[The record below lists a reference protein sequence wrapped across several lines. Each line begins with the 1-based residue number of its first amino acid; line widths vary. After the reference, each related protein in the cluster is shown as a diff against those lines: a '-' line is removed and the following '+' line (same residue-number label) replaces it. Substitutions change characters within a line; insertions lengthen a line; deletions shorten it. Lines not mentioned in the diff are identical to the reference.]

1 MSPQDRSHHRPRRC
15 ARAGDPVAFLL
26 FLRRVG
32 SPLSL
37 FRLLFRGVGVPL
49 RALRL
54 FLGLLGRPF
63 PLVLRGHR
71 RARRPHSLHRFGVQV
86 ASRSRLDR
94 GRLVGGCGCLRKGD
108 RRRRPQLCCY
118 QQRPMIPHGCLL
130 ELNVCLRCPASGDIA
145 FSAQPV
151 MPVLTSLDSS
161 PDRAERSNKLL
172 ILQRRAGTRYR

>member
-1 MSPQDRSHHRPRRC
+1 
-15 ARAGDPVAFLL
+15 
-26 FLRRVG
+26 
-32 SPLSL
+32 
-37 FRLLFRGVGVPL
+37 
-49 RALRL
+49 
-54 FLGLLGRPF
+54 
-63 PLVLRGHR
+63 
-71 RARRPHSLHRFGVQV
+71 
-86 ASRSRLDR
+86 
-94 GRLVGGCGCLRKGD
+94 LRKGD

-130 ELNVCLRCPASGDIA
+130 ELNVCLRCPAGGDIA